1 MNDSGIETVAVI
13 GTGLIGS
20 AWTTLFLAHGLQV
33 IAVDPAPEAPDRLRQ
48 TIETMAAHLRDAGLI
63 ADDAEI
69 ETDRIR
75 HVPSPGPELAA
86 ARFVQENAPE
96 RLELKRDL
104 FARLDALT
112 EPDTILASSTTA
124 LRVSDIQTA
133 CRHPERVIAGH
144 PLNPPH
150 LIPLVEISGGERTD
164 PAVPGRAAAFYR
176 SVGKVP
182 VCLQRDIEGHIAGRL
197 SAALWREAVHL
208 VEQGIASVE
217 DIDAAVVNGP
227 GLRWA
232 AVGPHMTYHLGG
244 GPGGIDDYLDHLG
257 ASQERRWASLGTP
270 RLTDEVKRQIS
281 EGLNTEA
288 KGLSVAALEAER
300 DRRIVSVLRT
310 QRPGQTPQ
318 SKRERQVA
326 M

>member
-20 AWTTLFLAHGLQV
+20 AWTTLFLAHGLKV
-33 IAVDPAPEAPDRLRQ
+33 IAVDPDPDAPGRLRQ
-48 TIETMAAHLRDAGLI
+48 TIESMAAHLREADLI
-63 ADDAEI
+63 AHDAEI
-69 ETDRIR
+69 DTDRVR
-75 HVPSPGPELAA
+75 HVSSPGPELAA

-96 RLELKRDL
+96 RLELKREL
-104 FARLDALT
+104 FARLDELT

-150 LIPLVEISGGERTD
+150 LIPLVEISGGELTD
-164 PAVPGRAAAFYR
+164 PAALERAAAFYR
-176 SVGKVP
+176 SIGKVP
-182 VCLQRDIEGHIAGRL
+182 VCLRRDIEGHIAGRL

-244 GPGGIDDYLDHLG
+244 GPGGIADYLEHLG

-270 RLTDEVKRQIS
+270 QLTDEVKRQIS
-281 EGLNTEA
+281 DGLNTA
-288 KGLSVAALEAER
+288 ANGLSVEALEAER
-300 DRRIVSVLRT
+300 DRSIVSVLRT
-310 QRPGQTPQ
+310 QRHRPPPQ